1 MMTYL
6 EGDRVKYVV
15 CTTPE
20 VQYGNVINRV
30 GRSQYHI
37 QKDDGSTVVRSS
49 GELDLIRESEC
60 LNLCDTCSRCF
71 GECLNDDTIVF
82 GNGIG
87 NDNVIKCGSYMEV
100 KE

>member
-6 EGDRVKYVV
+6 EGDRVKYTM
-15 CTTPE
+15 CTTHG

-37 QKDDGSTVVRSS
+37 RKDDGSTVVRSA
-49 GELDLIRESEC
+49 GELDLIRAD
-60 LNLCDTCSRCF
+60 LLINLCDTCLLNF
-71 GECLNDDTIVF
+71 GECEQDMIEF

-87 NDNVIKCGSYMEV
+87 NDNVIKCSSYVEV